1 MKKLLIGLVVLALGG
16 SAGADVFRAKL
27 GERLAIPIKM
37 ALDTLGQA
45 HTPDSVQVETYQ
57 QGATAAT
64 QFRHWTYVG
73 ATSTDSSNWIDST
86 KNGGRVKWWLNTLVD
101 SIGSTPTSKAIG
113 VNVTVF
119 YQTVPFEQTH
129 VVEVLS
135 SNFDS
140 AEYRGAARAIVDSTA
155 SLTMLRD
162 TTSKYVWAYDSAT
175 AAGGAATTMG
185 RQLTKDVTATTDTL
199 ASARAVWRVNLS
211 TYATDTFPKAGKM
224 MYLAGDSTT
233 YVNQY
238 SVWNVPFTYAFTAGT
253 MGDSLNNPTYVGNV
267 GAVSGDATA
276 ADNLETMLDGTGGKT
291 LSLGQLDI
299 GGTAGTNGALYIHN
313 TDGPALNVTGSSTLW
328 PTAQIYNSSSG
339 SSSALT
345 IQGSTN
351 GSALDLIASGSGH
364 ALKATASSGNGISA
378 TSSTG
383 YGFYANST
391 SSDGFYARG
400 GGSSGFGM
408 KLTGSGSGA
417 GFGAIG
423 GTSGFAGSFISSGAY
438 GIFAQGTSAGILAYS
453 ASGIGLYGWGATGM
467 SAESESGGAGF
478 IGVVDSVAGVGSSG
492 SSGSDTVAILALAQN
507 HPSAFYGP
515 TSSGGLTYAVG
526 LYVIDTGANPDE
538 VLQGVDVSIAD
549 TGGTLI
555 SWGKTNQAGYVQL
568 AADAGTYTIRAVHRP
583 WSFPVKTIT
592 VTADVDSTELDG
604 YNSVTG
610 SRCRVYGYITD
621 WGINPTEFATVTFT
635 MPEGVN
641 GSDSA
646 ILLDRSVTVETDDDG
661 YFYADLARSSY
672 LSNKQWQ
679 VTINYPGVSPIKR
692 PVTVPD
698 ATSYKLGW

>member
-37 ALDTLGQA
+37 ALDTLGRA
-45 HTPDSVQVETYQ
+45 HTPDSVEVTSYQ

-64 QFRHWTYVG
+64 KFRSYSYAN
-73 ATSTDSSNWIDST
+73 ATASTGWFDST
-86 KNGGRVKWWLNTLVD
+86 LNGGRVNWWLNTYVD
-101 SIGSTPTSKAIG
+101 SLGSTPTSKIIG
-113 VNVTVF
+113 LNVTTF
-119 YQTVPFEQTH
+119 YQGVPFEQTH
-129 VVEVLS
+129 LVEVGS
-135 SNFDS
+135 YNFDS
-140 AEYRGAARAIVDSTA
+140 TAYRGAVRAIGDSTA
-155 SLTMLRD
+155 SLTTLKD
-162 TTSKYVWAYDSAT
+162 TIPKYTWAYDSAS

-199 ASARAVWRVNLS
+199 AAARAVWRVDLS
-211 TYATDTFPKAGKM
+211 AYATGTFPTAGKLQ
-224 MYLAGDSTT
+224 YLAGDSTT

-238 SVWNVPFTYAFTAGT
+238 SVWNVPFGYAFTAGT

-276 ADNLETMLDGTGGKT
+276 ADNLETMLDGTGGGTFTVK
-291 LSLGQLDI
+291 QLNI
-299 GGTAGTNGALYIHN
+299 GGAAGINGALYVHN
-313 TDGPALNVTGSSTLW
+313 SDGPALNVVSSSSS
-328 PTAQIYNSSSG
+328 ANAADIYNSSSG
-339 SSSALT
+339 STAGLSIRGAFGNGTAIDLT
-345 IQGSTN
+345 AFGI
-351 GSALDLIASGSGH
+351 GSGI
-364 ALKATASSGNGISA
+364 KATASTGNGISA
-378 TSSTG
+378 VSTSG
-383 YGFYANST
+383 YGIYANST
-391 SSDGFYARG
+391 GSDGFYARG

-438 GIFAQGTSAGILAYS
+438 GLFAQGTSAGILGYS

-478 IGVVDSVAGVGSSG
+478 IGVVDSVAGVGSG
-492 SSGSDTVAILALAQN
+492 GAGGSDTTAILALAQN

-583 WSFPVKTIT
+583 WSFPVKTVT

-661 YFYADLARSSY
+661 YFFADLARSSY

-692 PVTVPD
+692 SVTVPD